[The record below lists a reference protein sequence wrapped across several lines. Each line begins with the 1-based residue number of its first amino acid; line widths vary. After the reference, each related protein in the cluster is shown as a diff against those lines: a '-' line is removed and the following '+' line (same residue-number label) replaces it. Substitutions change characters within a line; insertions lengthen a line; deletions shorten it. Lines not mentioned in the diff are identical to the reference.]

1 MTPGRHPPI
10 PFGLSWRQFDANLY
24 NTRSLTVPKNTELRV
39 EAKMQSGFNSLHV
52 VAATLAVLGYVRAGG
67 AVAQEDPK
75 DIIAAQLRAQGY
87 ACDHPTNVTRDSGA
101 SKPNETVWYLVCEQA
116 TYRARLVPK
125 MAAQVELLSEN
136 EKSSSAPR

>member
-1 MTPGRHPPI
+1 
-10 PFGLSWRQFDANLY
+10 
-24 NTRSLTVPKNTELRV
+24 
-39 EAKMQSGFNSLHV
+39 
-52 VAATLAVLGYVRAGG
+52 LAVLVYVRVEG

-75 DIIAAQLRAQGY
+75 DIIAAQVRAQGY

-101 SKPNETVWYLVCEQA
+101 SKPNETVWVLVCEQA